1 MASEFTST
9 KPYMMRAIHEW
20 CLDNALTPH
29 LMVVVNDRTRVPKA
43 FVKDGEIVLNLSYSA
58 TKDLSID
65 NDAVVFSA
73 RFSGVAQSLYIPMDA
88 VRGIYAR
95 ENGQG
100 MFFELGEQKKL
111 FTSAEVVQK
120 SDTADQKSKQSNVDS
135 DKKPPTLTIV
145 K

>member
-1 MASEFTST
+1 MASELSST

-20 CLDNALTPH
+20 CIDNALTPH
-29 LMVVVNDRTRVPKA
+29 LMVVVNDRTKVPKA

-58 TKDLSID
+58 TKGLSIE

-73 RFSGVAQSLYIPMDA
+73 RFGGVSQNLYIPIDA

-100 MFFELGEQKKL
+100 MFFELGAQEKL
-111 FTSAEVVQK
+111 FPSADTGDKSEDVMQK
-120 SDTADQKSKQSNVDS
+120 GKQSGAES
-135 DKKPPTLTIV
+135 GKKPPTLTIV

>member
-1 MASEFTST
+1 MSSELTTT

-29 LMVVVNDRTRVPKA
+29 LLVVVNAQTKVPKA

-58 TKDLSID
+58 TKDLSIE

-73 RFSGVAQSLYIPMDA
+73 RFGGVSQSLYVPIDA
-88 VRGIYAR
+88 VKSIFAR

-100 MFFELGEQKKL
+100 MFFELSSQEPL
-111 FTSAEVVQK
+111 FTPPVDGGEEAEVV
-120 SDTADQKSKQSNVDS
+120 ADKEPKDGKG
-135 DKKPPTLTIV
+135 KKRPILTIV